1 MGFLPV
7 EPRFFRQFN
16 ETSIMGF
23 PLVEP
28 NALFDLLHTDRLAFF
43 YKNMN
48 FTVPNRPN
56 QPDQFLLLGSQFY
69 ALLRVHIPPD
79 FLLKHYRVICHA
91 SVPRSQGGRIQRQ
104 SILQA
109 GARGYAS
116 HVITIY
122 RGDFSI
128 SDRLLTFSLWEI
140 SYPPATKAPP
150 PFGQKKKPSAFP
162 PQRATQQDPI
172 QGSGL
177 GFRFR
182 QKSRN
187 CHRVI

>member
-1 MGFLPV
+1 MPRVFSKEKKPGRQTAPMGFLPV

-16 ETSIMGF
+16 ETSFMVF

-28 NALFDLLHTDRLAFF
+28 NALFDLLHTDGLAFF

-128 SDRLLTFSLWEI
+128 NESPAPVRAKENALCI
-140 SYPPATKAPP
+140 STAESNTTRPHSGVWFGLPVPAEVKELP
-150 PFGQKKKPSAFP
+150 
-162 PQRATQQDPI
+162 
-172 QGSGL
+172 
-177 GFRFR
+177 
-182 QKSRN
+182 
-187 CHRVI
+187 